1 MDKRDSNLAP
11 GPDQADVARRLGAI
25 FAAIELSPAQV
36 AEACGCGENAI
47 SQWLG
52 RGTPRLINLTAA
64 VRLCS
69 AYAVTLD
76 YIYRGEFGGMAYDL
90 VQRIR
95 TCEAQLLRRT
105 DKVAQ
110 TTRSPKAKSVA

>member
-1 MDKRDSNLAP
+1 MDKHDKHLTN

-25 FAAIELSPAQV
+25 FAVLELSPAQV
-36 AEACGCGENAI
+36 AEAVGCRENAI

-52 RGTPRLINLTAA
+52 GGTPRLINLTAA

-69 AYAVTLD
+69 AYGVTLD

-90 VQRIR
+90 AQRIR
-95 TCEAQLLRRT
+95 TCA
-105 DKVAQ
+105 
-110 TTRSPKAKSVA
+110 AKLSQRPDNGPPAPRKPHSKSAA